1 MIDQLPV
8 AMTFPEEGQTAP
20 KLLRNKPWHYVKIPP
35 RTIHFFSRETK
46 SKKKEKKKIKQNK
59 TLRDD
64 SPAVY
69 CTLAVKALPR
79 ASMSALSVLFWSPL
93 RKMKL
98 PGRSRQV
105 LCCLQLP
112 AGWPFLRLL
121 THSSSLRPSSASYQ
135 VV

>member
-1 MIDQLPV
+1 
-8 AMTFPEEGQTAP
+8 MTSPEEGQTAS
-20 KLLRNKPWHYVKIPP
+20 KLLRNKPYIM
-35 RTIHFFSRETK
+35 SRYHTEQFTSSVEK
-46 SKKKEKKKIKQNK
+46 PKARKQRKKTKQNK

-64 SPAVY
+64 SRAVY

-79 ASMSALSVLFWSPL
+79 ASVSAISVLSCGPL

-98 PGRSRQV
+98 PGRSRQG

-135 VV
+135 AA